1 MDISLIG
8 VPIMY
13 GCDRQGVQYGPAKLR
28 EKNMVD
34 IIKNH
39 KENVYDLGDI
49 HVPVV
54 PESDKYAEHKKI
66 KYFRQMIDV
75 NTNLAHGVFSALSA
89 KSFPFVVGGDHSLGL
104 GSISGAS
111 RYYENL
117 AVIWVDAHGDI
128 NTPESSPSGN
138 FHGMPLAAA
147 LGVGDI
153 STANIY
159 FQGVKVK
166 PENVYILGARD
177 LDQGE
182 VKLAKDL
189 KLNLDTMEYI
199 REVGLDFSIQNAIEK
214 IKASNVD
221 GVHLSFDIDVLD
233 ESLVPGT
240 GTPVNKGFTLDEGKK
255 VLKDFLSTGIVNS
268 MDFVELNPYLDENDF
283 TANNC
288 IELIDWIFK
297 VLK

>member
-28 EKNMVD
+28 EKNMVG
-34 IIKNH
+34 IIKKH

-49 HVPVV
+49 NIPDVS
-54 PESDKYAEHKKI
+54 EADKFADHKKI
-66 KYFRQMIDV
+66 KYFKPIVDV
-75 NTNLAHGVFSALSA
+75 NRNLAHAVYSALSA
-89 KSFPFVVGGDHSLGL
+89 KSFPFVIGGDHSLGL
-104 GSISGAS
+104 GSIAGAS
-111 RYYENL
+111 KYYENL

-147 LGVGDI
+147 LGVGEP
-153 STANIY
+153 STVDLYYEGI
-159 FQGVKVK
+159 KVK
-166 PENVYILGARD
+166 PENVYIFGARD
-177 LDQGE
+177 LDKGE

-189 KLNLDTMEYI
+189 NLNMYTMDDI
-199 REVGLDFSIQNAIEK
+199 RKDGLDSSIQEVIGK
-214 IKASNVD
+214 VKSSNVD
-221 GVHLSFDIDVLD
+221 GVHLSFDIDALD
-233 ESLVPGT
+233 SSLVPGT
-240 GTPVNKGFTLDEGKK
+240 GTPVDKGFDFEEGKQI
-255 VLKDFLSTGIVNS
+255 LKEILSTGFVNS
-268 MDFVELNPYLDENDF
+268 MDFVELNPYLDEDNI
-283 TANNC
+283 TAKNC